1 MSKTLREFYS
11 GDLTVRVSTDIDEEA
26 AAFGAKW
33 RKPTEPERHT
43 MLLFE
48 LYDDDGDVLYEQY
61 VDPFVHYDLDEAGHR
76 YTYDVLMPHV
86 ERFIDEAIVMNKR
99 AAHALRTRA
108 EPVLLSP
115 WQTAMMGS
123 APLDQFIWRRRRGPP
138 TRGIPK
144 GLINAHEWE
153 ENHRNAELGAEHLS
167 EIRATE
173 RRLAAERRAKLKVR
187 RDPDRQVVGYK
198 VMRYDPQRREAVSMA
213 DSRQRFQLVRGVR
226 VAPRWPG
233 LFLSPNRDY
242 VLDYYAG
249 HNDEEV
255 LLVFNFDPRD
265 VTRGN
270 LLDREAE
277 VAVREAR
284 LVDFEI
290 LR

>member
-1 MSKTLREFYS
+1 MSKTIREFHS

-26 AAFGAKW
+26 AAFAAKRR
-33 RKPTEPERHT
+33 RKPNEPERHT
-43 MLLFE
+43 LLRFE
-48 LYDDDGDVLYEQY
+48 LFDDDGDVLYESF
-61 VDPFVHYDLDEAGHR
+61 VDPHGGFADLAKAGHR
-76 YTYDVLMPHV
+76 YTYEVLMPHV
-86 ERFIDEAIVMNKR
+86 EAFVDEALIMNRR
-99 AAHALRTRA
+99 AAHALRERA
-108 EPVLLSP
+108 EEAVLTP
-115 WQTAMMGS
+115 FQA
-123 APLDQFIWRRRRGPP
+123 DRFVWRRRRGPP
-138 TRGIPK
+138 TRGVPR
-144 GLINAHEWE
+144 GLIDPHEWE
-153 ENHRNAELGAEHLS
+153 ENRRNLELGAEHPS
-167 EIRATE
+167 DVRAAK
-173 RRLAAERRAKLKVR
+173 RRTKAR

-226 VAPRWPG
+226 IAPRWPG

-290 LR
+290 LRRPT